1 MKIKMNEFDY
11 IDKYFRPLTNKFA
24 LNLKNDAAIFNQK
37 SSFDLIIST
46 DSLVEGI
53 HFFGNEDP
61 ADIAKK
67 SLRVNLSDMAAMGA
81 KPIFYN
87 LSLSV
92 PKIKA
97 SQFIPKFVKGLQD
110 DQEMFDIK
118 LIGGDLTSSLKH
130 INITITIFG
139 KSSKGKS
146 IPRDGAKIGD
156 CLYVSGILGL
166 SKIGLDNYN
175 SNFKELQEAKRK
187 YLLPQPRVDLGISL
201 KNIANSMIDI
211 SDGLVQDATHLA
223 KNSELT
229 VELNLS
235 KIPLPNINKID
246 KKLIL
251 DSALYGGDDYELLFS
266 CNPFYENLL
275 KKLSSK
281 MNLKLTKIGI
291 FKKFNKEFLKFKNNN
306 SKPKNSYLHF

>member
-1 MKIKMNEFDY
+1 MNEFDY

-81 KPIFYN
+81 KPLFYN

-92 PKIKA
+92 PKVKA
-97 SQFIPKFVKGLQD
+97 SQFIPKFVKGLQV

-139 KSSKGKS
+139 KSIKGKS

-235 KIPLPNINKID
+235 KIPLPNINKVD

-266 CNPFYENLL
+266 CNPFYENSLV
-275 KKLSSK
+275 KLSSK

>member
-11 IDKYFRPLTNKFA
+11 IDKYFRPLANKFA
-24 LNLKNDAAIFNQK
+24 FNLKNDAAIFNQK

-46 DSLVEGI
+46 DTLCEGI

-61 ADIAKK
+61 VDIAKK

-87 LSLSV
+87 LSLSI

-97 SQFIPKFVKGLQD
+97 SQFIPKFAKGLRD
-110 DQEMFDIK
+110 DQEIFGIK

-139 KSSKGKS
+139 KTSKGKS

-156 CLYVSGILGL
+156 YLYVSGILGL
-166 SKIGLDNYN
+166 SKIGLDNFN
-175 SNFKELQEAKRK
+175 SDLKEFQESKRK
-187 YLLPQPRVDLGISL
+187 YLVPQPRVDLGVSL

-211 SDGLVQDATHLA
+211 SDGLIQDATHLA
-223 KNSELT
+223 KNSKLT
-229 VELNLS
+229 LELNLH
-235 KIPLPNINKID
+235 KIPLPNMKKLD
-246 KKLIL
+246 KKSIL

-266 CNPFYENLL
+266 CNKLHESFLKELS
-275 KKLSSK
+275 KKL
-281 MNLKLTKIGI
+281 NLKLTKIGI
-291 FKKFNKEFLKFKNNN
+291 FKQFDIEFLKFKNNT

>member
-46 DSLVEGI
+46 DTLVEGI

-266 CNPFYENLL
+266 CDPFYENSL

>member
-1 MKIKMNEFDY
+1 MNEFDY

-24 LNLKNDAAIFNQK
+24 LNLKNDAAIFTHK

-53 HFFGNEDP
+53 HFFGNENP

-67 SLRVNLSDMAAMGA
+67 CLRVNLSDMAAMGA
-81 KPIFYN
+81 RPMFYN

-92 PKIKA
+92 PKLKA
-97 SQFIPKFVKGLQD
+97 SQFIPKFAKGLKD
-110 DQEMFDIK
+110 DQEIYDIK

-139 KSSKGKS
+139 KTLNSKS

-156 CLYVSGILGL
+156 CLYVSGVLGL
-166 SKIGLDNYN
+166 SKIGLDNFN
-175 SNFKELQEAKRK
+175 SNLREFKEAKRK
-187 YLLPQPRVDLGISL
+187 YLLPQPRIDLGISL

-211 SDGLVQDATHLA
+211 SDGLIQDATHLA
-223 KNSELT
+223 KNSNLT
-229 VELNLS
+229 VELNLC
-235 KIPLPNINKID
+235 KIPLPNIKQLEKEI
-246 KKLIL
+246 IL
-251 DSALYGGDDYELLFS
+251 NSALYGGDDYELLFS
-266 CNPFYENLL
+266 CNTCNESLL
-275 KKLSSK
+275 KKLSAK
-281 MNLKLTKIGI
+281 LNLKLTKIGI
-291 FKKFNKEFLKFKNNN
+291 FKEFKKEFLEFKNNN

>member
-92 PKIKA
+92 PKVKA

-235 KIPLPNINKID
+235 KIPLPNIIKID

-266 CNPFYENLL
+266 CDPFYENSLV
-275 KKLSSK
+275 KLSSK

>member
-1 MKIKMNEFDY
+1 MNEFDY

-24 LNLKNDAAIFNQK
+24 LNLKNDAAIFTHK

-46 DSLVEGI
+46 DSLAEGI

-67 SLRVNLSDMAAMGA
+67 CLRVNLSDMAAMGA
-81 KPIFYN
+81 RPIFYN

-97 SQFIPKFVKGLQD
+97 SQFIPKFAKGLKD
-110 DQEMFDIK
+110 DQEIFDIK
-118 LIGGDLTSSLKH
+118 LIGGDLISSLKH

-139 KSSKGKS
+139 KTLNGKS

-156 CLYVSGILGL
+156 CLYVSGVLGL
-166 SKIGLDNYN
+166 SKIGLDNFN
-175 SNFKELQEAKRK
+175 SNFREFQEAKRK
-187 YLLPQPRVDLGISL
+187 YLLPQPRIDLGISL

-211 SDGLVQDATHLA
+211 SDGLIQDATHLA
-223 KNSELT
+223 KNSNLT

-235 KIPLPNINKID
+235 KIPLPNIKQLD
-246 KKLIL
+246 KEIIL
-251 DSALYGGDDYELLFS
+251 NSALYGGDDYELLFS
-266 CNPFYENLL
+266 CNTCNKSLV
-275 KKLSSK
+275 KKLSAK
-281 MNLKLTKIGI
+281 LNLKLTKIGVFRE
-291 FKKFNKEFLKFKNNN
+291 FKKEYLEFKNNN
-306 SKPKNSYLHF
+306 SKPKNAYLHF

>member
-1 MKIKMNEFDY
+1 
-11 IDKYFRPLTNKFA
+11 
-24 LNLKNDAAIFNQK
+24 
-37 SSFDLIIST
+37 
-46 DSLVEGI
+46 
-53 HFFGNEDP
+53 
-61 ADIAKK
+61 
-67 SLRVNLSDMAAMGA
+67 MG
-81 KPIFYN
+81 KV
-87 LSLSV
+87 L
-92 PKIKA
+92 
-97 SQFIPKFVKGLQD
+97 
-110 DQEMFDIK
+110 
-118 LIGGDLTSSLKH
+118 
-130 INITITIFG
+130 
-139 KSSKGKS
+139 KGKS

-223 KNSELT
+223 KNSKLT

-266 CNPFYENLL
+266 CDPFYENSLV
-275 KKLSSK
+275 KLSSK

>member
-24 LNLKNDAAIFNQK
+24 FNLKNDAAIFNQK
-37 SSFDLIIST
+37 SSLDLIIST
-46 DSLVEGI
+46 DTLCEGI

-61 ADIAKK
+61 VDIAKK

-87 LSLSV
+87 LSLSI

-97 SQFIPKFVKGLQD
+97 SQFIPKFATGLRD
-110 DQEMFDIK
+110 DQEIFGIK

-139 KSSKGKS
+139 ETSKGKS
-146 IPRDGAKIGD
+146 ITRDGAKIGD
-156 CLYVSGILGL
+156 NLYVSGTLGL
-166 SKIGLDNYN
+166 SKIGLDNFN
-175 SNFKELQEAKRK
+175 SNLKEFQESKRK
-187 YLLPQPRVDLGISL
+187 YLIPQPRIDLGISL

-211 SDGLVQDATHLA
+211 SDGLIQDAIHLA
-223 KNSELT
+223 KNSKLT
-229 VELNLS
+229 LELNLC
-235 KIPLPNINKID
+235 KIPLPNIKKLD

-266 CNPFYENLL
+266 CNTSHESFLKELS
-275 KKLSSK
+275 KKL
-281 MNLKLTKIGI
+281 NLKLTKIGV
-291 FKKFNKEFLKFKNNN
+291 FKVFEKEFLKFKNNMF
-306 SKPKNSYLHF
+306 KPKNSYLHF

>member
-1 MKIKMNEFDY
+1 MNEFDY

-24 LNLKNDAAIFNQK
+24 LNLKNDAAIFNPK

-92 PKIKA
+92 PKIRA
-97 SQFIPKFVKGLQD
+97 SQFIPKFVKGLED
-110 DQEMFDIK
+110 DQEMFDVK

-139 KSSKGKS
+139 ESSKGKS

-175 SNFKELQEAKRK
+175 SNVKELQEAKRK

-211 SDGLVQDATHLA
+211 SDGLVQDTTHLA
-223 KNSELT
+223 KNSDLT
-229 VELNLS
+229 AELNLS
-235 KIPLPNINKID
+235 KIPLPNIKKVD
-246 KKLIL
+246 KKVIL

-266 CNPFYENLL
+266 CNPFYENSLV
-275 KKLSSK
+275 KLSSK

>member
-1 MKIKMNEFDY
+1 MKILMNEFDY
-11 IDKYFRPLTNKFA
+11 IDKYFRPLTNNFA
-24 LNLKNDAAIFNQK
+24 SNLKNDAAIFNQK

-46 DSLVEGI
+46 DTLCEGI

-61 ADIAKK
+61 VDIAKK

-87 LSLSV
+87 LSLSI

-97 SQFIPKFVKGLQD
+97 SHFIPKFAKGLQE
-110 DQEMFDIK
+110 DQEIFGIK

-139 KSSKGKS
+139 ETSKGKS

-166 SKIGLDNYN
+166 SKIGLDYFN
-175 SNFKELQEAKRK
+175 SNLEQFQESKRK
-187 YLLPQPRVDLGISL
+187 YLVPQPRVDLGISL

-211 SDGLVQDATHLA
+211 SDGLIQDAIHLA
-223 KNSELT
+223 KNSKLT
-229 VELNLS
+229 LELNVC
-235 KIPLPNINKID
+235 KIPLPNIKKLD
-246 KKLIL
+246 KKIIL

-266 CNPFYENLL
+266 CNIIHESFIEE
-275 KKLSSK
+275 LSK
-281 MNLKLTKIGI
+281 ELNLKLTKIGV
-291 FKKFNKEFLKFKNNN
+291 FKEFKKEFLKLTNNT
-306 SKPKNSYLHF
+306 SKLKKSYLHF

>member
-1 MKIKMNEFDY
+1 
-11 IDKYFRPLTNKFA
+11 
-24 LNLKNDAAIFNQK
+24 
-37 SSFDLIIST
+37 
-46 DSLVEGI
+46 
-53 HFFGNEDP
+53 
-61 ADIAKK
+61 
-67 SLRVNLSDMAAMGA
+67 MGA

-92 PKIKA
+92 PKVKA

-166 SKIGLDNYN
+166 SKIGLDNQN

-223 KNSELT
+223 KNSNLT
-229 VELNLS
+229 VELNLL
-235 KIPLPNINKID
+235 KIPLPNIKKINKE
-246 KKLIL
+246 LIL
-251 DSALYGGDDYELLFS
+251 NSALYGGDDYELLFS
-266 CNPFYENLL
+266 CNISHERMLED
-275 KKLSSK
+275 LSRK
-281 MNLKLTKIGI
+281 FNLKLTKIGI
-291 FKKFNKEFLKFKNNN
+291 FKEFKNNFLEFKN
-306 SKPKNSYLHF
+306 SNFKPNNSYLHF

>member
-1 MKIKMNEFDY
+1 MNEFDY

-92 PKIKA
+92 PKVKA

-235 KIPLPNINKID
+235 KIPIPNINKID
-246 KKLIL
+246 KKIIL

-266 CNPFYENLL
+266 CDPFYENSLV
-275 KKLSSK
+275 KLSSK

>member
-1 MKIKMNEFDY
+1 MNEFDY

-24 LNLKNDAAIFNQK
+24 LNLKNDAAIFTYK

-46 DSLVEGI
+46 DSLAEGI

-67 SLRVNLSDMAAMGA
+67 CLRVNLSDMAAMGA
-81 KPIFYN
+81 RPIFYN

-97 SQFIPKFVKGLQD
+97 SQFIPKFAKGLKD
-110 DQEMFDIK
+110 DQEIFDIK
-118 LIGGDLTSSLKH
+118 LIGGDLISSLKH

-139 KSSKGKS
+139 KTLNGKS

-156 CLYVSGILGL
+156 CLYVSGVLGL
-166 SKIGLDNYN
+166 SKIGLDNFN
-175 SNFKELQEAKRK
+175 SNFKEFQEAKRK
-187 YLLPQPRVDLGISL
+187 YLFPQPRIDLGISL
-201 KNIANSMIDI
+201 KNIANSMIEI
-211 SDGLVQDATHLA
+211 SHGLIQDSTHLA
-223 KNSELT
+223 KNSNLT

-235 KIPLPNINKID
+235 KIPLPNIKQLD
-246 KKLIL
+246 KEIIL
-251 DSALYGGDDYELLFS
+251 NSALYGGDDYELLFS
-266 CNPFYENLL
+266 CNTCNESLV
-275 KKLSSK
+275 KKLSAK
-281 MNLKLTKIGI
+281 LNLKLTKIGVFRE
-291 FKKFNKEFLKFKNNN
+291 FKKKYLEFKNNN

>member
-1 MKIKMNEFDY
+1 MNEFDY
-11 IDKYFRPLTNKFA
+11 IDKYFRPLTNEFA
-24 LNLKNDAAIFNQK
+24 LNLKNDAAIINQK

-81 KPIFYN
+81 KPLFYN

-92 PKIKA
+92 PKVKA

-110 DQEMFDIK
+110 DQKMFDIK

-139 KSSKGKS
+139 RSSRGKS

-175 SNFKELQEAKRK
+175 SNFKEFQEAKRK

-229 VELNLS
+229 VEINLS

-246 KKLIL
+246 KKLLL

-266 CNPFYENLL
+266 CDPFYENKLV
-275 KKLSSK
+275 KLSSK

-291 FKKFNKEFLKFKNNN
+291 FKKFNKKFLKFKNDN
-306 SKPKNSYLHF
+306 SNPKNSYLHF

>member
-1 MKIKMNEFDY
+1 MNEFDY
-11 IDKYFRPLTNKFA
+11 IEKYFKPLTNKFA
-24 LNLKNDAAIFNQK
+24 SNLKNDGAIINQK

-53 HFFGNEDP
+53 HFFGNENP

-87 LSLSV
+87 LALSI
-92 PKIKA
+92 PKNKA
-97 SQFIPKFVKGLQD
+97 SQFIPKFAKGLQE

-139 KSSKGKS
+139 RTANGKS
-146 IPRDGAKIGD
+146 VPRDGAKIGD
-156 CLYVSGILGL
+156 CLYVSGLLGL

-175 SNFKELQEAKRK
+175 SNLKKFQDAKTK

-201 KNIANSMIDI
+201 ENIANSMIDI
-211 SDGLVQDATHLA
+211 SDGLIQDATHLA
-223 KNSELT
+223 KSSKLT
-229 VELNLS
+229 VELDLS
-235 KIPLPNINKID
+235 KIPLPNIKQLDNS
-246 KKLIL
+246 LIL
-251 DSALYGGDDYELLFS
+251 NSALYGGDDYELLFS
-266 CNPFYENLL
+266 CNISHENLV
-275 KKLSSK
+275 KKISKK
-281 MNLKLTKIGI
+281 MNLKLTKIGFFKE
-291 FKKFNKEFLKFKNNN
+291 FKKNYLEFKNNN

>member
-67 SLRVNLSDMAAMGA
+67 SLRVNLSDIAAMGA

-92 PKIKA
+92 PKVKA

-139 KSSKGKS
+139 ETVKGKS

-156 CLYVSGILGL
+156 YLYVSGILGL
-166 SKIGLDNYN
+166 SKIGFDYYN
-175 SNFKELQEAKRK
+175 SNLKELQEAKRK

-235 KIPLPNINKID
+235 KIPLPSINKID
-246 KKLIL
+246 KKFIL

-266 CNPFYENLL
+266 CNPVYENSLV
-275 KKLSSK
+275 KLSSK

-291 FKKFNKEFLKFKNNN
+291 FKKFNKEFLKFKNGD

>member
-1 MKIKMNEFDY
+1 MNEFDY

-24 LNLKNDAAIFNQK
+24 LNLKNDAAIFTHK

-46 DSLVEGI
+46 DSLAEGI

-81 KPIFYN
+81 RPIFYN

-97 SQFIPKFVKGLQD
+97 SQFIPKFAKGLKD
-110 DQEMFDIK
+110 DQEIFDIK
-118 LIGGDLTSSLKH
+118 LIGGDLISSLKH

-139 KSSKGKS
+139 KALNGKS

-156 CLYVSGILGL
+156 CLYVSGVLGL
-166 SKIGLDNYN
+166 SKIGLDNFN
-175 SNFKELQEAKRK
+175 SNFREFQEAKRK
-187 YLLPQPRVDLGISL
+187 YLLPQPRIDLGISL

-211 SDGLVQDATHLA
+211 SDGLVQDANHLA
-223 KNSELT
+223 KNSNLT

-235 KIPLPNINKID
+235 KIPLPNIKQLD
-246 KKLIL
+246 KEIIL
-251 DSALYGGDDYELLFS
+251 NSALYGGDDYELLFS
-266 CNPFYENLL
+266 CNTCNESLV
-275 KKLSSK
+275 KKLSAK
-281 MNLKLTKIGI
+281 LNLKLTKIGI
-291 FKKFNKEFLKFKNNN
+291 FKELKKEYLEFKNNN